1 VTASE
6 RSPSLSIRATLA
18 RIDAELADA
27 RLRRQHLDGEWAH
40 AMYTA
45 GCRRPRR
52 PTDISAS
59 RARMDALIV
68 ELEERREQ
76 LIGTASDA
84 PAPSATPPSADDD
97 LPSF

>member
-1 VTASE
+1 
-6 RSPSLSIRATLA
+6 
-18 RIDAELADA
+18 
-27 RLRRQHLDGEWAH
+27 
-40 AMYTA
+40 
-45 GCRRPRR
+45 
-52 PTDISAS
+52 
-59 RARMDALIV
+59 MDALIV